1 MKVYR
6 SEHSLVIEI
15 TRKHQSSDDKPIILS
30 ELLCDGG
37 VSEYHDDIT
46 IMINDQTHALIIDDM
61 PRTEHTT
68 LHIQLKPN
76 THLRYVLLQRD
87 ELVVD
92 SMANARITCAVDQ
105 NATFEGAVLYAGSQ
119 ASQVS
124 VVMKLQGMHAQA
136 HLHAAYICSGIM
148 TTVLKTEQLHKAP
161 HTESSVTMR
170 VLVDDHAQSTYQGM
184 ITIEKQA
191 PEANAQQEHKALL
204 LSPYAQAK
212 ALPQLEVLTHEV
224 RCGHGSA
231 IGMIDQEQVW
241 YLQSRGIAAFRAQ
254 QMLRQ
259 NFIMQAIPSWIPRE
273 WYQKIILE

>member
-1 MKVYR
+1 MNLAI
-6 SEHSLVIEI
+6 SEYGLVIEI
-15 TRKHQSSDDKPIILS
+15 TLNCQSNNDKPIVLS
-30 ELLCDGG
+30 ELLRDKDI
-37 VSEYHDDIT
+37 SEYHDDIT
-46 IMINDQTHALIIDDM
+46 IIVNDQTHALIIDDM

-76 THLRYVLLQRD
+76 AHLRYVLLQRD

-92 SMANARITCAVDQ
+92 SMANARITCVVDQ
-105 NATFEGAVLYAGSQ
+105 NATLEGAVLYAGSK

-136 HLHAAYICSGIM
+136 HLHAAYICSGTM
-148 TTVLKTEQLHKAP
+148 TTVLKTEQLHKAS

-184 ITIEKQA
+184 ITIEEQA

-204 LSPYAQAK
+204 LSRYAQAK

-241 YLQSRGIAAFRAQ
+241 YLQSRGIAASRAQ

-273 WYQKIILE
+273 WYQKFISE

>member
-1 MKVYR
+1 MNLAI
-6 SEHSLVIEI
+6 SEYGLVIEI
-15 TRKHQSSDDKPIILS
+15 TRNHQSNNDKPIVLS
-30 ELLCDGG
+30 ELLRDKGI
-37 VSEYHDDIT
+37 SEYHDDIT
-46 IMINDQTHALIIDDM
+46 IIINDQVRALIIDDM
-61 PRTEHTT
+61 PCIEQTT

-76 THLRYVLLQRD
+76 AHLRYVLLQRD
-87 ELVVD
+87 ELILD
-92 SMANARITCAVDQ
+92 SVANARITCFVDQ
-105 NATFEGAVLYAGSQ
+105 NATFEGAVLYTGSQ

-136 HLHAAYICSGIM
+136 HLHAAYICSGTM
-148 TTVLKTEQLHKAP
+148 ATMLKTEQLHKAS

-184 ITIEKQA
+184 ITIEERA

-224 RCGHGSA
+224 HCGHGSA

-241 YLQSRGIAAFRAQ
+241 YLQSRGIPVSRAQ

-259 NFIMQAIPSWIPRE
+259 NFIMQAIPSWVPRE
-273 WYQKIILE
+273 WYQKFTLE